1 MSIDIQNIRE
11 AAERLRDVTVKTPIH
26 QNRYLN
32 EQVGARVYIKPEC
45 LQHIGAFKF
54 RGAYNRLSQMDETQ
68 RARGVVAFSSGNHAQ
83 GIALAAK
90 LLGIKAT
97 IVMPTDA
104 PLLKLEG
111 TEQLGAT
118 IFPYDRTTE
127 SREDIAANIAMST
140 GATLVPAFED
150 LDIIAGQGTC
160 GLEIMEQLAALDT
173 VPDQVL
179 IPCGGG
185 GLLAGSST
193 AVKAMSP
200 ETAVY
205 GIEQE
210 NYDDHLLSKRTGKRV
225 SIDGSVPT
233 MCDALMATT
242 PGEITWSI
250 NSETVDDFLV
260 VSEDNVAHAISYA
273 FRYLKLI
280 VEPGGVVA
288 LAALLAN
295 KLVVKDRTVVI
306 VLSGG
311 NIDRNTFLQCLE
323 QYPSP

>member
-11 AAERLRDVTVKTPIH
+11 AAKRLRGVTVKTPIH

-118 IFPYDRTTE
+118 IFFYDRTTE
-127 SREDIAANIAMST
+127 SREDIAANIAVST

-160 GLEIMEQLAALDT
+160 GLEIMEQLAALDA

-185 GLLAGSST
+185 GLLAGSSI
-193 AVKAMSP
+193 AVKAISP

-225 SIDGSVPT
+225 RIDGSVPT

>member
-1 MSIDIQNIRE
+1 MSVGISNIRR
-11 AAERLRDVTVKTPIH
+11 AATRLRGVAVKTPIL

-32 EQVGARVYIKPEC
+32 EQVGATVYMKLES

-54 RGAYNRLSQMDETQ
+54 RGAYNRLCQLDESQ
-68 RARGVVAFSSGNHAQ
+68 RALGVVAFSSGNHAQ

-90 LLGIKAT
+90 LLGIKAS

-104 PLLKLEG
+104 PILKLEG
-111 TEQLGAT
+111 TERLGAT
-118 IFPYDRTTE
+118 ILPYDRATE
-127 SREDIAANIAMST
+127 SREDIAANIAAST

-150 LDIIAGQGTC
+150 LDVIAGQGTC
-160 GLEIMEQLAALDT
+160 GLEIMEQLAALDM
-173 VPDQVL
+173 VADHVL
-179 IPCGGG
+179 TPCGGG
-185 GLLAGSST
+185 GWLAGTST
-193 AVKAMSP
+193 AVKAISAA
-200 ETAVY
+200 TKVY
-205 GIEQE
+205 GVEQE
-210 NYDDHLLSKRTGKRV
+210 NYDDHLLSKRTGERV
-225 SIDGSVPT
+225 KVDGTMPT

-250 NSETVDDFLV
+250 NSKTVDDFLV
-260 VSEDNVAHAISYA
+260 VSEDNIAHAISYA

-295 KLVVKDRTVVI
+295 KLEVKDKTVAI

-311 NIDRNTFLQCLE
+311 NIDRNTFLRCLE
-323 QYPSP
+323 QHPSP

>member
-1 MSIDIQNIRE
+1 MSIGIQNIRE
-11 AAERLRDVTVKTPIH
+11 AAERLRGVAVKTPIH

-54 RGAYNRLSQMDETQ
+54 RGAYNRLSQMDEAQ

-111 TEQLGAT
+111 AEQLGAT

-173 VPDQVL
+173 IPDQVL

-185 GLLAGSST
+185 GLLAGTST
-193 AVKAMSP
+193 AVKAISP

-225 SIDGSVPT
+225 RIDDTVPT
-233 MCDALMATT
+233 MCDALMAAT

-260 VSEDNVAHAISYA
+260 VSEDNVVHAISYA

-295 KLVVKDRTVVI
+295 KLVVKDRTVAI

>member
-1 MSIDIQNIRE
+1 
-11 AAERLRDVTVKTPIH
+11 
-26 QNRYLN
+26 
-32 EQVGARVYIKPEC
+32 
-45 LQHIGAFKF
+45 
-54 RGAYNRLSQMDETQ
+54 MDEAQ

-111 TEQLGAT
+111 AEQLGAT

-173 VPDQVL
+173 IPDQVL

-185 GLLAGSST
+185 GLLAGTST
-193 AVKAMSP
+193 AVKAISP

-210 NYDDHLLSKRTGKRV
+210 NYDDHLLSKRTGKRIR
-225 SIDGSVPT
+225 IDDTVPT
-233 MCDALMATT
+233 MCDALMAVT

-295 KLVVKDRTVVI
+295 KLVVKDRTVAI

>member
-111 TEQLGAT
+111 AEQLGAT

-127 SREDIAANIAMST
+127 SREDIAANIAVST

-173 VPDQVL
+173 IPDQVL

-185 GLLAGSST
+185 GLLAGTST
-193 AVKAMSP
+193 AVKAISP

-225 SIDGSVPT
+225 RIDDTVPT
-233 MCDALMATT
+233 MCDALMAAT

-260 VSEDNVAHAISYA
+260 VSEDNVVHAISYA

-295 KLVVKDRTVVI
+295 KLVVKDRTVAI

>member
-11 AAERLRDVTVKTPIH
+11 AAKRLRGVTVKTPIH

-54 RGAYNRLSQMDETQ
+54 RGAYNRLSQMDEAQ

-111 TEQLGAT
+111 AEQLGAT

-193 AVKAMSP
+193 AVKAISP

-225 SIDGSVPT
+225 RIDGSVPT